1 MKYSITI
8 NQKQAKDLGIKSVN
22 QAIILGFISE
32 AHTWAEPVIVENEVF
47 YWASRSK
54 IVEELELLDLKEDT
68 VYRHLKALV
77 SLGLIDYIKINKKD
91 CVRLTKK
98 GKRYYVGN
106 ESEKD
111 ENSDLNP
118 TYKNTKEHKNTKD
131 KSSVAT
137 VCDDAQEV
145 ASYLLQKIKTH
156 QQNFKV
162 QNFKAWVK
170 DIDLAL
176 RVDGRSKEQLIGCI
190 DWIYGTQRGNF
201 WIANVL
207 SGKKLREKFD
217 TMRMQSTQKQTQ
229 KQNANDVI
237 DAIYGQGA
245 TALELIEQMERG
257 A

>member
-1 MKYSITI
+1 M
-8 NQKQAKDLGIKSVN
+8 
-22 QAIILGFISE
+22 
-32 AHTWAEPVIVENEVF
+32 
-47 YWASRSK
+47 
-54 IVEELELLDLKEDT
+54 
-68 VYRHLKALV
+68 
-77 SLGLIDYIKINKKD
+77 
-91 CVRLTKK
+91 
-98 GKRYYVGN
+98 
-106 ESEKD
+106 
-111 ENSDLNP
+111 
-118 TYKNTKEHKNTKD
+118 
-131 KSSVAT
+131 
-137 VCDDAQEV
+137 
-145 ASYLLQKIKTH
+145 LQKIKTH